1 MRNAPR
7 QCCLFA
13 RAMQLDLQCH
23 TQCVEYPSRHV
34 LTPMKDAGA
43 VLFAPMAIKTSLDD
57 PFLPLAFSL
66 FSNPGA
72 YAVLAGAGVSR
83 GAGLPTAWDIVVD
96 LVARMAGDNA
106 EIDSDTA
113 SGWYEAR
120 FGREPTYSDVVHQLA
135 LTRAERQTL
144 LRKYFESAA
153 DSADPVKPSV
163 AHRAVARL
171 MQSGVIHVVLTVN
184 FDRLFE
190 QALQQ
195 IGIEPTVVATEAD
208 AQGLAPLHT
217 LQHCIVHL
225 HGDYLNAVSMRNTT
239 AELAG
244 YSRQMKALVRRV
256 VTDYGLLVAGWSVEY
271 DPALR
276 EAIAA
281 HHPSRFT
288 MGWVTPGM
296 LGPAARSLTESKK
309 ALIFDTTAD
318 DAFGHLADEV
328 ESMRERHARHPLTL
342 DVAVSRTKRQL
353 VGARPSI
360 GTHDMLAAEFARL
373 RGIPALNRSRSMD
386 SGDVRYDALLREI
399 TEACRVPVG
408 VSAALAH
415 WGDPSTDGWWLPE
428 VERFGHV
435 EPASGTVR
443 LLHLPLVVATLLF
456 YATGIA
462 GVLGERF
469 DLIRRLFDLRANLP
483 DGWPHRAAGE
493 VLIPTTAVGDRYPL
507 MYDHIRSVVGAS
519 LSLDEQPVDDAMQLF
534 EVLRLSTQLIDSDGF
549 DEAIERFAA
558 KNAAVAD
565 AVKGRGDVEEAWRA
579 RQRVL
584 DGVAEQCHPYSAPL
598 FAAERMYEISG
609 GRRWGSPV
617 AERLAF
623 DIDRQG
629 ESHPVV
635 VGLQRSVS
643 AVQLAVTAVGAA
655 IGRAGEQMEWQAI
668 PVGTVGFIPS
678 EFWLDRRPTT

>member
-1 MRNAPR
+1 MWTVQRASSDRDLPRRHALAP
-7 QCCLFA
+7 LN
-13 RAMQLDLQCH
+13 DG
-23 TQCVEYPSRHV
+23 
-34 LTPMKDAGA
+34 GA
-43 VLFAPMAIKTSLDD
+43 VLFGPMATNASLDD
-57 PFLPLAFSL
+57 PFLPLAVSL
-66 FSNPGA
+66 YSNPGA
-72 YAVLAGAGVSR
+72 YAVLAGAGISR

-96 LVARMAGDNA
+96 LIAQMAGDGA
-106 EIDSDTA
+106 DIDSDTA
-113 SGWYEAR
+113 SAWYEAR

-135 LTRAERQTL
+135 LTRLERQTL
-144 LRKYFESAA
+144 LRRYFESTA
-153 DSADPVKPSV
+153 DGTEPVRPSL

-171 MQSGVIHVVLTVN
+171 MQAGVIRVVLTVN

-190 QALQQ
+190 QALQEL
-195 IGIEPTVVATEAD
+195 GIEPTVVATEAD

-217 LQHCIVHL
+217 LQHCIIHL

-276 EAIAA
+276 EAVAA

-288 MGWVTPGM
+288 MGWVTPGA
-296 LGPAARSLTESKK
+296 LGPAAASLTESKK
-309 ALIFDTTAD
+309 ALIFHTTAD

-342 DVAVSRTKRQL
+342 DVAVSRVKRQL
-353 VGARPSI
+353 AGARPAI
-360 GTHDMLAAEFARL
+360 AAHDMMAAEFTHL
-373 RGIPALNRSRSMD
+373 RETPALHLRRLMD
-386 SGDVRYDALLREI
+386 ADEARYDALLREI

-408 VSAALAH
+408 ISAALAR
-415 WGDPSTDGWWLPE
+415 WGDASTDGWWLPE
-428 VERFGHV
+428 IERFGHV
-435 EPASGTVR
+435 ERASGTIR

-462 GVLGERF
+462 GVLGGRF
-469 DLIRRLFDLRANLP
+469 DLIRRLFGLRANLP
-483 DGWPHRAAGE
+483 DGRPHRAASE
-493 VLIPTTAVGDRYPL
+493 VLIPTTAVGDRYPQL
-507 MYDHIRSVVGAS
+507 YGHIRSVVGAA
-519 LSLDEQPVDDAMQLF
+519 LSLDERPVDDAIQLF
-534 EVLRLSTQLIDSDGF
+534 EVLRLSTQLIESDGF
-549 DEAIERFAA
+549 DEAIKRFVAQ
-558 KNAAVAD
+558 NAAVAD
-565 AVKGRGDVEEAWRA
+565 AAKQGIDVQAAWKA
-579 RQRVL
+579 RQQVL

-598 FAAERMYEISG
+598 FAAERMYEISR

-623 DIDRQG
+623 DIDREG

-635 VGLQRSVS
+635 VGLQLGVS
-643 AVQLAVTAVGAA
+643 AAQLAVTAVGAA
-655 IGRAGEQMEWQAI
+655 IGRAGAEMEWQAI

-678 EFWLDRRPTT
+678 EFWLDGRPTS